1 MTLFKR
7 KQKMCVLAVSCLAI
21 TILSSC
27 GDVQDAVPDPKTLDL
42 FETFFRY
49 TFKNNG
55 SGEKQNAEAYFLEI
69 DGENPSPE
77 FLARFKGHSP
87 PVKKGSEF
95 VMGAVSRL
103 KERLQRRAMV
113 FYSELIVING
123 LVCSEIVLKFLAD
136 TPKAILAHLGLH
148 TFGSEEKE
156 SGNWNLLVTEQSH
169 RTVCDNYLLALS
181 TNIF

>member
-49 TFKNNG
+49 TFENNG
-55 SGEKQNAEAYFLEI
+55 SAQKQDAEAYFLEI
-69 DGENPSPE
+69 DGEDPSPE
-77 FLARFKGHSP
+77 FLARFKGHSL

-95 VMGAVSRL
+95 VMGGSIAIEGEAPTESNGLLFRIDSYKRIGLFRNRVKISGG
-103 KERLQRRAMV
+103 
-113 FYSELIVING
+113 YSESNFSASWASYIWIRRKGKWELEFIG
-123 LVCSEIVLKFLAD
+123 D
-136 TPKAILAHLGLH
+136 RAIA
-148 TFGSEEKE
+148 
-156 SGNWNLLVTEQSH
+156 
-169 RTVCDNYLLALS
+169 
-181 TNIF
+181 